1 MLEETIRREKEQEEK
16 AKKHEESSDLAAVIT
31 EDESEDIAY
40 ECWKVREMKRLR
52 RNREER
58 EA

>member
-1 MLEETIRREKEQEEK
+1 MLEETLRREKEQEEK